1 MRINEK
7 DKMFF
12 AFKYTGLGLFT
23 LTCIY
28 PIIWLLISSFK
39 TNDELFANPWGM
51 PEAFGF
57 KNYISAMVD
66 GKIGTYF
73 TNSVI
78 IAVIAVLAGAVLSC
92 MAAYAI
98 SRMKWKLS
106 GIMMN
111 IFLLGMMIPAYATII
126 PLFNMFNKVNLLNTH
141 ASVIIPHIA
150 NSFPMAIFILTGFFL
165 SIPRDIEEAAVMDGC
180 SIYRIFYQI
189 IMPIS
194 KSSVVTVAVIV
205 FINIWND
212 LLLPQIFLTDQS
224 KMTLPVGLTAF
235 QGQYATDYTAM
246 IAAVVITIIPSVIV
260 YILLHRNIMEG
271 MVAGAVK
278 G

>member
-1 MRINEK
+1 MTGKEK
-7 DKMFF
+7 ICLVL
-12 AFKYTGLGLFT
+12 KYIALGTFT
-23 LTCIY
+23 ITCIY
-28 PIIWLLISSFK
+28 PIIWLVISSFK
-39 TNDELFANPWGM
+39 TNEELFANPWGL
-51 PEAFGF
+51 PSVLGLD
-57 KNYISAMVD
+57 NYISAVVD

-73 TNSVI
+73 MNSVI
-78 IAVIAVLAGAVLSC
+78 IAVIAVTAGALFSC

-106 GIMMN
+106 KVMMN
-111 IFLLGMMIPAYATII
+111 VFLLGMMIPAYATII

-150 NSFPMAIFILTGFFL
+150 NSFPMAIFILTGFFV

-180 SIYRIFYQI
+180 HIYRIFYQI

-235 QGQYATDYTAM
+235 QGQYATDYVAM
-246 IAAVVITIIPSVIV
+246 IAAVVLTIIPSVIV

-271 MVAGAVK
+271 MVAGAIK